1 MNTQPF
7 DLSAAISTSRY
18 WVRVKKENSEAL
30 EELVKYRIN
39 NVIDPALQKALGAE
53 IDTEAEGCCELYYEG
68 STIWLYP
75 HDEYSWD
82 IEVYQDEVL
91 HNSILKRE
99 PIITWKAVKPWDV
112 QQIILLILRCYT

>member
-7 DLSAAISTSRY
+7 DLSDAISTSRY
-18 WVRVKKENSEAL
+18 WVRVGEKNSEAL
-30 EELVKYRIN
+30 EERIKYHIN

-53 IDTEAEGCCELYYEG
+53 IDTEGKGCCELYYEG
-68 STIWLYP
+68 STISVYP
-75 HDEYSWD
+75 HGEYLWD

-91 HNSILKRE
+91 HNSKPKRE